1 MKKKIILFVFM
12 LVLGTVA
19 IFALAFPTY
28 ANEKDGYRYSVNNG
42 EVTILYK
49 FEDISGE
56 LVIPDKID
64 GYSVTVISQ
73 GAFRNAKNLTKITLP
88 STLVEIESYAFEG
101 CSALE
106 SIVIPNS
113 VTKMGDYV
121 FMNCKSLKECK
132 LSNALDKIPMH
143 TFSGCTSLQ
152 SFEITSNI
160 KTIGYCAFKDCTSL
174 TEIYVPETVTKV
186 DGAFYD
192 CNSLKKITLPFVGDS
207 ATQPY
212 NKTFGAVF
220 GSSNELDVP
229 QSLKE
234 VVILGGEI
242 PEEAF
247 FRCKNIEKIHLG
259 KKVSKIGSRAFWEC
273 HALNEITVEN
283 GNSVYH
289 SSGNCLI
296 ETATKR
302 MIVGCK
308 ESVIPNDGSVT
319 TIASFAFCGST
330 EIKKMTVPN
339 AVTKIEISAFEGCTG
354 IEEMTLPFLG
364 ETSAKN
370 SKSHFAYIFGDK
382 SAGYLSYKTT
392 TVLKSITVTGDCS
405 IVESSLSSFHKLVSF
420 RATGRI
426 NSVDIFAFSGCEKLK
441 TVRFE
446 KYLGSIEDEAFA
458 GCDALVEL
466 LLPSNIK
473 ELSPYFFYGYKN
485 IKLLCEKG
493 SYIEKYAKE
502 NKIPYEI
509 VDLSELETET
519 QATAKPTET
528 QKKPQ
533 STKKPNQTAQTT
545 TESANLSG
553 ESTQSDTNVTAKND
567 GCDSAINSLQAFTV
581 ILCLIMAVAIF
592 RVKKHTAK

>member
-1 MKKKIILFVFM
+1 MKKKIIFFAFLFVLLTAAM
-12 LVLGTVA
+12 L
-19 IFALAFPTY
+19 ALTLPTY
-28 ANEKDGYRYSVNNG
+28 AADKDGYRYVVNNG

-49 FEDISGE
+49 VSDINGE
-56 LVIPDKID
+56 LVIPDKIE
-64 GYSVTVISQ
+64 GYPVTVISQ
-73 GAFRNAKNLTKITLP
+73 GAFRRATNLTKITLP
-88 STLVEIESYAFEG
+88 STLVEIGSYAFEE

-106 SIVIPNS
+106 EIVIPNS

-121 FMNCKSLKECK
+121 FMKCTALKECK

-160 KTIGYCAFKDCTSL
+160 KTVGYCAFKDCTSL
-174 TEIYVPETVTKV
+174 TEIYVPETVTKI
-186 DGAFYD
+186 DSAFYD

-296 ETATKR
+296 ETASKR
-302 MIVGCK
+302 MILGCK

-339 AVTKIEISAFEGCTG
+339 AVTKIEISAFEGCTA

-364 ETSAKN
+364 ETAEKN

-382 SAGYLSYKTT
+382 SAEYLSYKTT
-392 TVLKSITVTGDCS
+392 TELKSITVTGTCS
-405 IVESSLSSFHKLVSF
+405 IVQYSLSSFHKLVSF

-485 IKLLCEKG
+485 IKLLCEKD
-493 SYIEKYAKE
+493 SYIERYAIE
-502 NKIPYEI
+502 HKIPYEI

-533 STKKPNQTAQTT
+533 STKKP
-545 TESANLSG
+545 TESAT
-553 ESTQSDTNVTAKND
+553 ESTSESVDITESDTNVSTENN
-567 GCDSAINSLQAFTV
+567 GCNSAVNSLKALV
-581 ILCLIMAVAIF
+581 IVLCLVMVAVIIKT
-592 RVKKHTAK
+592 KKARC